1 MPTYIARITV
11 SYSIRM
17 KTKGETE
24 VGQVS
29 YYYERTYYGKKAP
42 GKVAMRN
49 FRTRANKHAGQNIYR
64 YNKKAKTVKLK
75 MRRTSTEAPR
85 EVEKGFSKRYT
96 NYRAI
101 RRQKNKQG
109 VEKAYWIRGNKEIWL
124 KIKR

>member
-11 SYSIRM
+11 NYKIQGEN
-17 KTKGETE
+17 KGEY
-24 VGQVS
+24 GSIS

-64 YNKKAKTVKLK
+64 YNKKAKAGIKLTS
-75 MRRTSTEAPR
+75 RRTSIEQPVT
-85 EVEKGFSKRYT
+85 VEKGFSKRYT
-96 NYRAI
+96 NYRAV